1 MSEIWKIGLFK
12 NPRKMALCSFAYINN
27 LYKTIQQ
34 NNKASEKANERLPFV
49 QGKIMVLPPHGIKFV
64 EFLRL

>member
-1 MSEIWKIGLFK
+1 MSEMWKIGLFK
-12 NPRKMALCSFAYINN
+12 NPRKMTLCSFAYINN

-49 QGKIMVLPPHGIKFV
+49 QGKIMVLP
-64 EFLRL
+64 

>member
-1 MSEIWKIGLFK
+1 
-12 NPRKMALCSFAYINN
+12 MALCSFAYINN

-34 NNKASEKANERLPFV
+34 NNKASERANERLPFV
-49 QGKIMVLPPHGIKFV
+49 QGKIMVLPQHGIKFV

>member
-1 MSEIWKIGLFK
+1 MSEMWKIGLFK
-12 NPRKMALCSFAYINN
+12 NPKKMALCYN
-27 LYKTIQQ
+27 TTQQ

-49 QGKIMVLPPHGIKFV
+49 QGKIMVLPQHGIKFV